1 MIFLRISL
9 SGVAAAHS
17 FCRIDQIYF
26 DLCDIEHM
34 NKYKAIFAF
43 AIALLSLVYTA
54 GVRAEFIGLVEEKET
69 GVIDW
74 ANGTVQA
81 KGISAPIKKDAG
93 KSPSNSPKA
102 LSEAKNDARRKLL
115 ETVKRI
121 QITSKLS
128 VGDIADRNKTIMTQ
142 IKEMVYNAGEIE
154 KSRKYMSDGSIE
166 ASLQMNLQGGFAQL
180 ILPKE
185 IQQIETIKQFKPGE
199 KSSAGKPNSSS
210 ERASDIYTG
219 LLVDARSIEAIP
231 ALVPK
236 LLDENLAEVFGPA
249 FVSREFVV
257 QQGMAA
263 YYMDI
268 QAAKADPRVSDNPLI
283 VKALRT
289 DFPSRCNL
297 VISNADASK
306 LKSASDHLVFL
317 KEARVVIV
325 FSPP

>member
-1 MIFLRISL
+1 
-9 SGVAAAHS
+9 
-17 FCRIDQIYF
+17 
-26 DLCDIEHM
+26 M
-34 NKYKAIFAF
+34 NKHKAIFAV

-54 GVRAEFIGLVEEKET
+54 GFCAESIGLVQKTET
-69 GVIDW
+69 GTIDW
-74 ANGTVQA
+74 ASGAVRA
-81 KGISAPIKKDAG
+81 KGISAPIKIDAG
-93 KSPSNSPKA
+93 KSPTNSPKA

-121 QITSKLS
+121 HITSKLI

-142 IKEMVYNAGEIE
+142 IKEMVYDAREIE

-166 ASLQMNLQGGFAQL
+166 ASLQMNLHGGFAQL

-185 IQQIETIKQFKPGE
+185 IRPIETIKQLKHAE

-236 LLDENLAEVFGPA
+236 LFDENLAEVFGPA

-263 YYMDI
+263 YYTDI

-317 KEARVVIV
+317 KESRVVIV
-325 FSPP
+325 LSPPSSRE

>member
-1 MIFLRISL
+1 VEWRPRI
-9 SGVAAAHS
+9 V
-17 FCRIDQIYF
+17 FDYKIDQIYF
-26 DLCDIEHM
+26 DLNDIEHM
-34 NKYKAIFAF
+34 NKYKAIFAS

-54 GVRAEFIGLVEEKET
+54 GACAESIGLVEEKET

-74 ANGTVQA
+74 ANGTAQA

-93 KSPSNSPKA
+93 KSPTNSPKA

-128 VGDIADRNKTIMTQ
+128 VGDMADRNKTIMTQ
-142 IKEMVYNAGEIE
+142 IKEMVYDAGEIE

-166 ASLQMNLQGGFAQL
+166 ASLQMNLHGGFAQL

-185 IQQIETIKQFKPGE
+185 IRQIDTIKQLKPGK
-199 KSSAGKPNSSS
+199 KSSAAKASSSS

-236 LLDENLAEVFGPA
+236 LFDENLAEVFGPA
-249 FVSREFVV
+249 FVSREFAV
-257 QQGMAA
+257 QQGIAA
-263 YYMDI
+263 YYTDM

-317 KEARVVIV
+317 KESRVVIV
-325 FSPP
+325 LSPP

>member
-1 MIFLRISL
+1 
-9 SGVAAAHS
+9 
-17 FCRIDQIYF
+17 
-26 DLCDIEHM
+26 M
-34 NKYKAIFAF
+34 NKHKAIFAF

-54 GVRAEFIGLVEEKET
+54 GFCAESIGLVEKIET
-69 GVIDW
+69 GTIDW
-74 ANGTVQA
+74 ASGVVRA
-81 KGISAPIKKDAG
+81 KGISAPIKIDAG
-93 KSPSNSPKA
+93 KSPTNSPKA

-115 ETVKRI
+115 ETVKGI
-121 QITSKLS
+121 HISSKLI
-128 VGDIADRNKTIMTQ
+128 VGDIANRNKTIMTQ
-142 IKEMVYNAGEIE
+142 IKEMVYDAREIE

-166 ASLQMNLQGGFAQL
+166 ASLQMNLHGGFAQL

-185 IQQIETIKQFKPGE
+185 IRQIETIKQLKRGE

-210 ERASDIYTG
+210 QRTSDIYTG

-236 LLDENLAEVFGPA
+236 LFDENLAEVFGPA

-263 YYMDI
+263 YYTDI

-289 DFPSRCNL
+289 DFPSRCNF

-317 KEARVVIV
+317 KESRVVIV
-325 FSPP
+325 LSRP

>member
-1 MIFLRISL
+1 M
-9 SGVAAAHS
+9 
-17 FCRIDQIYF
+17 
-26 DLCDIEHM
+26 DLFPM

-43 AIALLSLVYTA
+43 AIALLSLVHTA
-54 GVRAEFIGLVEEKET
+54 GFCAESTGLVEKKET

-74 ANGTVQA
+74 AKGTVQA

-93 KSPSNSPKA
+93 KSPTNSPKA

-115 ETVKRI
+115 ETVKRV
-121 QITSKLS
+121 QIASKLC
-128 VGDIADRNKTIMTQ
+128 VGDIADRNKTVMTQ
-142 IKEMVYNAGEIE
+142 IKEMVYDAEEVE
-154 KSRKYMSDGSIE
+154 KSRKYMSDGSVE
-166 ASLQMNLQGGFAQL
+166 VSLQMNLHGGFAQL

-185 IQQIETIKQFKPGE
+185 IRQIETIKQIKPGE
-199 KSSAGKPNSSS
+199 KSSKGKPNASS
-210 ERASDIYTG
+210 ERASNIYTG
-219 LLVDARSIEAIP
+219 LLVDARSIEATP
-231 ALVPK
+231 ALAPK

-263 YYMDI
+263 YYTDI
-268 QAAKADPRVSDNPLI
+268 QAAKADARISDHPLI

-317 KEARVVIV
+317 KESRVVIV
-325 FSPP
+325 LSPP

>member
-1 MIFLRISL
+1 MKNQKI
-9 SGVAAAHS
+9 
-17 FCRIDQIYF
+17 
-26 DLCDIEHM
+26 
-34 NKYKAIFAF
+34 IFAF
-43 AIALLSLVYTA
+43 ATALLSLVYTA
-54 GVRAEFIGLVEEKET
+54 GFCAQSTGLVEEKET

-74 ANGTVQA
+74 ANGTVKA

-93 KSPSNSPKA
+93 KSSTNSPKA

-121 QITSKLS
+121 QIASKLS
-128 VGDIADRNKTIMTQ
+128 VGDIADRNKTVMTQ
-142 IKEMVYNAGEIE
+142 IKEMVYDAREIE
-154 KSRKYMSDGSIE
+154 KSRKYMSDGSVE
-166 ASLQMNLQGGFAQL
+166 VFLQMNLNGGFAQL

-185 IQQIETIKQFKPGE
+185 IRQIETIKQLKPE
-199 KSSAGKPNSSS
+199 NKSSAGKPNSSS

-219 LLVDARSIEAIP
+219 LLVDARSIEAAP
-231 ALVPK
+231 ALLPK

-263 YYMDI
+263 YYTDI
-268 QAAKADPRVSDNPLI
+268 QAAKADPRISDHPLI

-289 DFPSRCNL
+289 DFPSRCNI

-317 KEARVVIV
+317 KESRVVIV
-325 FSPP
+325 LSPPSSRK

>member
-1 MIFLRISL
+1 
-9 SGVAAAHS
+9 
-17 FCRIDQIYF
+17 
-26 DLCDIEHM
+26 
-34 NKYKAIFAF
+34 
-43 AIALLSLVYTA
+43 
-54 GVRAEFIGLVEEKET
+54 
-69 GVIDW
+69 
-74 ANGTVQA
+74 
-81 KGISAPIKKDAG
+81 
-93 KSPSNSPKA
+93 
-102 LSEAKNDARRKLL
+102 
-115 ETVKRI
+115 
-121 QITSKLS
+121 
-128 VGDIADRNKTIMTQ
+128 MTQ
-142 IKEMVYNAGEIE
+142 IKEMVYDAAEIE

-185 IQQIETIKQFKPGE
+185 IRQIETIKQLKPGQ
-199 KSSAGKPNSSS
+199 KSSAGKPNASS

-219 LLVDARSIEAIP
+219 LLVDARSIEAVP

-263 YYMDI
+263 YYTDI

>member
-1 MIFLRISL
+1 
-9 SGVAAAHS
+9 
-17 FCRIDQIYF
+17 
-26 DLCDIEHM
+26 M
-34 NKYKAIFAF
+34 NKYKTIFAF

-54 GVRAEFIGLVEEKET
+54 GFCAESTRLVQENET
-69 GVIDW
+69 GAIDW
-74 ANGTVQA
+74 AKGTVQA

-93 KSPSNSPKA
+93 KSPTNSPKA
-102 LSEAKNDARRKLL
+102 LSEAKNDARRNLL

-121 QITSKLS
+121 QIASKLS
-128 VGDIADRNKTIMTQ
+128 VGDIADRNKTIMNQ
-142 IKEMVYNAGEIE
+142 IKEMVYDAGEIE
-154 KSRKYMSDGSIE
+154 KSRKYMSDGSVE
-166 ASLQMNLQGGFAQL
+166 VSLQMNLHGGLAQL
-180 ILPKE
+180 ILPKG
-185 IQQIETIKQFKPGE
+185 IRQIETIKQLKSGE
-199 KSSAGKPNSSS
+199 KSSAGKPKASS
-210 ERASDIYTG
+210 EKASNIYTG
-219 LLVDARSIEAIP
+219 LLVDARSIEATP
-231 ALVPK
+231 ALAPK

-263 YYMDI
+263 YYTDI

-317 KEARVVIV
+317 KESRVVIV
-325 FSPP
+325 LSPPGSRE

>member
-1 MIFLRISL
+1 VEWRPRLVSELLKFISI
-9 SGVAAAHS
+9 SS
-17 FCRIDQIYF
+17 F
-26 DLCDIEHM
+26 IEHM
-34 NKYKAIFAF
+34 NKHKAIFAF
-43 AIALLSLVYTA
+43 AIALLSLVCTA
-54 GVRAEFIGLVEEKET
+54 GFCAESIGLVEEKET

-93 KSPSNSPKA
+93 KSPTNSPKA

-166 ASLQMNLQGGFAQL
+166 ASLQMNLHGGFAQL

-185 IQQIETIKQFKPGE
+185 IRQIETIKQLKPGQ

-219 LLVDARSIEAIP
+219 LLVDARSIEATP

-249 FVSREFVV
+249 FVSREFAV
-257 QQGMAA
+257 QHGMAA
-263 YYMDI
+263 YHTDI
-268 QAAKADPRVSDNPLI
+268 QAAKADPRVADHPLI

-289 DFPSRCNL
+289 DWPSRCNI
-297 VISNADASK
+297 VISNTDASK
-306 LKSASDHLVFL
+306 LKSASDHLLFL
-317 KEARVVIV
+317 KEARVVILL
-325 FSPP
+325 SPP

>member
-1 MIFLRISL
+1 
-9 SGVAAAHS
+9 
-17 FCRIDQIYF
+17 
-26 DLCDIEHM
+26 M
-34 NKYKAIFAF
+34 NKHKTIFAF
-43 AIALLSLVYTA
+43 AIALLSLVYAA
-54 GVRAEFIGLVEEKET
+54 GFCAELIGLVEEKET

-81 KGISAPIKKDAG
+81 KGVSAPIKVGAG
-93 KSPSNSPKA
+93 KSPTNSPKA

-121 QITSKLS
+121 QIASKLS
-128 VGDIADRNKTIMTQ
+128 VGDVAQRHKTVMTH
-142 IKEMVYNAGEIE
+142 IKEMVYDAAEIE
-154 KSRKYMSDGSIE
+154 KSRKYMSDGSVE
-166 ASLQMNLQGGFAQL
+166 VSLQMNLHGGFAQL

-185 IQQIETIKQFKPGE
+185 IRQIETIKQLKPGE
-199 KSSAGKPNSSS
+199 KSSAVAPISSS
-210 ERASDIYTG
+210 GEASNIFTG
-219 LLVDARSIEAIP
+219 LIVDARSIEATP

-257 QQGMAA
+257 QQGMTA
-263 YYMDI
+263 YYTDI
-268 QAAKADPRVSDNPLI
+268 QAAKTDPRISDHPLI

-289 DFPSRCNL
+289 DWPSRCNI

-317 KEARVVIV
+317 KESRVVIV
-325 FSPP
+325 LSPK